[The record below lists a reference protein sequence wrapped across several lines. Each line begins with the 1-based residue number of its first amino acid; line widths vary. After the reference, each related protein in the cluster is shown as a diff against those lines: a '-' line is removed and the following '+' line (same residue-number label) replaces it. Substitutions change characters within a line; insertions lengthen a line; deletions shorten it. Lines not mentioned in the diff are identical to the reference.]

1 MVQSKGM
8 ERWVSMELARHH
20 GICANIRFPFPNHF
34 VYRIFREVIPDIEE
48 ESPFDPEILT
58 WKVMQI
64 LPSCL
69 EGKGFESLRGY
80 LQGDHSGLKR
90 FQLSSRIADLFDQY
104 LIFRPEMIL
113 GWDKGAESHWQAV
126 LWRELVKGNES
137 KHRAALQKAF
147 LEAIQK
153 SSDKL
158 KNLPERIAVFGI
170 SALPPFHMQ
179 VLAAISRYI
188 EVNLFLMN
196 PCREYWADIV
206 SGREMKRFTGREKKK
221 KALPEELHLEKGNS
235 LLASMGALGRD
246 FFDLIT
252 SPRL

>member
-1 MVQSKGM
+1 MRPEIALVEGIGGREIMTGLFLYTSNRLETLVEKLGEVLSGSLSSPLQSEIIVVQSKGM

-20 GICANIRFPFPNHF
+20 GICANIQFPFPNHF

-48 ESPFDPEILT
+48 KSPFDPEILA

-64 LPSCL
+64 LPTCL
-69 EGKGFESLRGY
+69 EGRGFESLRGY

-104 LIFRPEMIL
+104 LIFRPEMVL
-113 GWDKGAESHWQAV
+113 GWAEGAENHWQGV

-137 KHRAALQKAF
+137 KHRPALQKVF

-158 KNLPERIAVFGI
+158 KPLPERLPRFRVCG
-170 SALPPFHMQ
+170 LPP
-179 VLAAISRYI
+179 V
-188 EVNLFLMN
+188 
-196 PCREYWADIV
+196 
-206 SGREMKRFTGREKKK
+206 
-221 KALPEELHLEKGNS
+221 
-235 LLASMGALGRD
+235 
-246 FFDLIT
+246 
-252 SPRL
+252 